1 MCARFLAGRA
11 DRTSSRRSPG
21 SSSVSPRRRGACAA
35 RRWPRASFRRVSRCG
50 AGYGP
55 GDLREA
61 ASLTCGHYMPVHR
74 ATQLLSSPACSPPSS
89 GRLAD
94 VAGNPPGRVEAH
106 GLRARQRSEVILDA
120 LQLGGADPLRPLIA
134 ELVEDRLAL
143 AQHVEAELGH
153 LKALAAGVARVGVAG
168 DVSALLQDRDGL
180 RGRLLGD
187 RQATA

>member
-1 MCARFLAGRA
+1 MCARFLARRA

-21 SSSVSPRRRGACAA
+21 ASSVSPRRRGARAA

-94 VAGNPPGRVEAH
+94 VAGNPTRGVQTH
-106 GLRARQRSEVILDA
+106 GVRARQRSEVILDA
-120 LQLGGADPLRPLIA
+120 LQLGGADPLRPLIV

-153 LKALAAGVARVGVAG
+153 LKALAAGGAG
-168 DVSALLQDRDGL
+168 GGGAGGGSAPPPDPGGL
-180 RGRLLGD
+180 RGRTPWGS
-187 RQATA
+187 QAR